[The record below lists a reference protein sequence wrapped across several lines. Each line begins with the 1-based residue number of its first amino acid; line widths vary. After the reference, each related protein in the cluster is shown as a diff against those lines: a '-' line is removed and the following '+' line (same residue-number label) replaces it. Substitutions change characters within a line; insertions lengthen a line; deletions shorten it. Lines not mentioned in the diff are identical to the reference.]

1 MRKLC
6 QCLGLLAVITVFTFA
21 GCASN
26 QMFSPLS
33 APAAA
38 NPGCSGGGNA
48 GYS

>member
-6 QCLGLLAVITVFTFA
+6 QCLGLLAVLTVFAFS

-38 NPGCSGGGNA
+38 SPNCSGGGNA